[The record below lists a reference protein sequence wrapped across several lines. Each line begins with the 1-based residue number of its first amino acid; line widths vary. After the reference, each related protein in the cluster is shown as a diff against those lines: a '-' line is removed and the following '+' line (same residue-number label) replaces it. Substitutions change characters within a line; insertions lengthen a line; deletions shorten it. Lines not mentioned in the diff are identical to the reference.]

1 MSAAERRELVLD
13 AAVTEFAVHGLA
25 GTSTEDVARRA
36 GISQPYLFRLFP
48 TKKKL
53 FVELVDRCY
62 RRVEETFIAAA
73 EDRMREEA
81 LEAMGNGYKRLLDDR
96 TLLLLQMHV
105 YAACD
110 DPDIQAAVRARYK
123 HLWELMSVAVRKYP
137 QVARLR
143 SPVLAS

>member
-1 MSAAERRELVLD
+1 
-13 AAVTEFAVHGLA
+13 
-25 GTSTEDVARRA
+25 
-36 GISQPYLFRLFP
+36 
-48 TKKKL
+48 
-53 FVELVDRCY
+53 
-62 RRVEETFIAAA
+62 
-73 EDRMREEA
+73 
-81 LEAMGNGYKRLLDDR
+81 
-96 TLLLLQMHV
+96 LLLLQMHV